1 MSTSLY
7 INNPLYSS
15 GQDNMTQNNTLCSSD
30 QDIMIQQ
37 HCLEIFYFLFS
48 WIYFHPIWARQNGN
62 IKNQIILKN
71 IQYNFC
77 SSVDIIIQ
85 QQPIMF
91 WWSRHH
97 DTTSLSPNK
106 IYIFLNLFSSHLS
119 QTKWQ
124 HNKSNN
130 FWKIFNVFFVLVST
144 SLYNNNP
151 LCSSGQDNMI
161 QQRHI
166 MF

>member
-1 MSTSLY
+1 MIKTSWYNNTASKQNSCFLELIFIPPEPDKRQHNTPNHFWKIINIILVLVSTSLY
-7 INNPLYSS
+7 YNN
-15 GQDNMTQNNTLCSSD
+15 QLCSSD

-37 HCLEIFYFLFS
+37 HCLEIKF
-48 WIYFHPIWARQNGN
+48 
-62 IKNQIILKN
+62 
-71 IQYNFC
+71 
-77 SSVDIIIQ
+77 V
-85 QQPIMF
+85 
-91 WWSRHH
+91 
-97 DTTSLSPNK
+97 
-106 IYIFLNLFSSHLS
+106 IFLKWFLSHLS

-130 FWKIFNVFFVLVST
+130 FWKIFNIFFVLVST

-151 LCSSGQDNMI
+151 LCSSGQDIMI